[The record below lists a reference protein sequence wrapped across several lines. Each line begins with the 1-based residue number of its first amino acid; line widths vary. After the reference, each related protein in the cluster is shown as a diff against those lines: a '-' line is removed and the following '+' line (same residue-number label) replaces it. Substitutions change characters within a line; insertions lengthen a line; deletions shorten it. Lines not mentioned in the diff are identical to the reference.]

1 MKKMALILVAL
12 VALGSLSFAQ
22 NKMTI
27 GGDLGLF
34 MPMGDAGDFYSMG
47 FGLCPTFDYSM
58 NENLSIT
65 GTIGYVSW
73 SAKEELFGIE
83 YSTSDIP
90 LKAGAKYY
98 FGSGS
103 GIKPYG
109 LGELGFH
116 MLSFKA
122 EGTYSYTYYN
132 PYTMAYETISEDI
145 DESDS
150 ETKMGLSF
158 GAGFEY
164 PMNEKMALN
173 VLGQYETIMTEGDAF
188 NNFVIKAG
196 IKYNLK

>member
-1 MKKMALILVAL
+1 MKKLVLILVAL
-12 VALGSLSFAQ
+12 VAVGSLSFAQ

-34 MPMGDAGDFYSMG
+34 LPNGDAGDWYSMG
-47 FGLCPTFDYSM
+47 FGFCPTFDYAM

-73 SAKEELFGIE
+73 GAKEEIFGIE
-83 YSTSDIP
+83 YSTTDIP

-98 FGSGS
+98 FGKGS
-103 GIKPYG
+103 SIKPYG
-109 LGELGFH
+109 IGELGFH
-116 MLSFKA
+116 MLTFKS
-122 EGTYSYTYYN
+122 EGTYVDPYYG
-132 PYTMAYETISEDI
+132 YSISLDA
-145 DESDS
+145 SAS
-150 ETKMGLSF
+150 ETKLGLGF

-173 VLGQYETIMTEGDAF
+173 VLGEYETIMTEGDAF
-188 NNFVIKAG
+188 NNIVIKAG